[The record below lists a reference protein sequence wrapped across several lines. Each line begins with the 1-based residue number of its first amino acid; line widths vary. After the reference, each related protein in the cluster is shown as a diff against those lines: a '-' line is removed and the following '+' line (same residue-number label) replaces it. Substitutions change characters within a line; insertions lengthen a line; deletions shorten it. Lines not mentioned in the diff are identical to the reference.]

1 MEKFFYIVLLT
12 LLSFNIYA
20 QTTGKLTGTINTKT
34 GATTAT
40 VRIEG
45 TTLAT
50 TTDEG
55 GHFVLANVPTGNRR
69 ILVDAIGYVPFRQS
83 VSVLATNTPP
93 LQITLEADRL
103 NLNEVVVSATRYDV
117 NRKQSPVIVNVIGSK
132 LINATQSVAMS
143 ETLNYQPGVR
153 LEVNCQNCGF
163 TQVRMNGLDGAYSQ
177 ILMNSRPIFS
187 ALNGV
192 YGLDQIPTSMIE
204 RIEVVRGGGSA
215 LYGSNAIAGTIN
227 VITKDPVIN
236 SWEVA
241 NNTGLIDG
249 RSLDNN
255 LSFNTS
261 VVSEDLTHGATF
273 YGAKR
278 SRQAYDADGDGFTEI
293 TELEST
299 AFGSKAFFKFSELN
313 KLTIDFSAIK
323 EFRRG
328 GDRLHLAPHFTDIT
342 EQLDHNTFMGGL
354 TFDQYSK
361 DYRTKYSAY
370 ASAQRTVRKSYYGGL
385 GGERTAADSL
395 RAANAYGTTKDFA
408 FVGGGQLAH
417 TLKNEDVFTTGIEYN
432 HSQVDDEIPG
442 YNRAIEQK
450 VNSTGIYAQY
460 EWKPTDRFKALLGG
474 RFDHVNVSG
483 SYFLGDINRA
493 SDVSVSAF
501 SPRITLLYDIDE
513 VFQLRGGYARG
524 FRAPQAFDED
534 MHVSSVGGDQQ
545 FILMGEDLRTEF
557 SNSYTA
563 SINFTKAIASTQANI
578 LVEGF
583 FTDIRNPFTYVS
595 QGVIGDNIRLQQMVN
610 GAGLYVAGTN
620 VEVGIAPSD
629 RLTFQFGGTI
639 QTNRYREDQELF
651 KGEDKVDGDPAV
663 FTRNLVRTPNSY
675 GYLNTNW
682 RVTED
687 FGVDVT
693 GVYTGSMI
701 VPHVVRESGFLDLV
715 QSREFME
722 INLRLSRMIH
732 VNNSFSLELSGGV
745 QNIFNSYQN
754 DFDRGAHRDSDYI
767 YGPARPRTYFVG
779 VKIGNFTH

>member
-1 MEKFFYIVLLT
+1 MEKIFYTFLLT
-12 LLSFNIYA
+12 LLSLNISA
-20 QTTGKLTGTINTKT
+20 QTTTTLTGIITAKT
-34 GATTAT
+34 SATTAT

-50 TTDEG
+50 TTDEN
-55 GHFVLANVPTGNRR
+55 GHFTLTNVPLGNHR

-83 VSVLATNTPP
+83 VSVLANNTPP
-93 LQITLEADRL
+93 LQIVLEADRL

-132 LINATQSVAMS
+132 LMNATQSVAMS

-163 TQVRMNGLDGAYSQ
+163 TQVRMNGLDGSYSQ

-236 SWEVA
+236 FWEIN
-241 NNTGLIDG
+241 NNTSLIG
-249 RSLDNN
+249 GKSLDNN
-255 LSFNTS
+255 FSFNTS
-261 VVSEDLTHGATF
+261 VVSEDLSHGATF

-278 SRQAYDADGDGFTEI
+278 SREAYDADGDGFSEI
-293 TELEST
+293 TKLEST
-299 AFGSKAFFKFSELN
+299 AFGTKAFYKFSELN
-313 KLTIDFSAIK
+313 KLTMDFSAIK

-328 GDRLHLAPHFTDIT
+328 GDRLNLAPHFTDIT
-342 EQLDHNTFMGGL
+342 EQLNHNTIMGGL
-354 TFDQYSK
+354 TFDQYTK
-361 DYRTKYSAY
+361 DQRTKFSVYG
-370 ASAQRTVRKSYYGGL
+370 SAQRTVRDSYYGGL

-395 RAANAYGTTKDFA
+395 LAANAYGTTKDFA
-408 FVGGGQLAH
+408 FVGGGQMAH
-417 TLKNEDVFTTGIEYN
+417 TLKNEDVLTTGIEYN
-432 HSQVDDEIPG
+432 HSNVDDEIAG
-442 YNRAIEQK
+442 YNRAIAQN

-483 SYFLGDINRA
+483 TYYLADISRA
-493 SDVSVSAF
+493 SDASVSAF
-501 SPRITLLYDIDE
+501 SPRVTILYDIDE

-545 FILMGEDLRTEF
+545 FILLGEDLKTEF

-563 SINFTKAIASTQANI
+563 SLNFTKAIGSTQANI

-583 FTDIRNPFTYVS
+583 YTDIRNPFTYVS
-595 QGVIGDNIRLQQMVN
+595 QGVIGENIRLEQMVN
-610 GAGLYVAGTN
+610 GEGLYVAGSN
-620 VEVGIAPSD
+620 IEVGLAPSD

-639 QTNRYREDQELF
+639 QTNRYREEQELF
-651 KGEDKVDGDPAV
+651 EGEDIVDGDPAV

-687 FGVDVT
+687 FGVDIT

-701 VPHVVRESGFLDLV
+701 VPHVVRESGFMDLV
-715 QSREFME
+715 QSREFLEM
-722 INLRLSRMIH
+722 NVRLSRMIH
-732 VNNSFSLELSGGV
+732 VKSSFSLELSAGV
-745 QNIFNSYQN
+745 QNILNSYQN
-754 DFDRGAHRDSDYI
+754 DFDQGPRRDSDYI